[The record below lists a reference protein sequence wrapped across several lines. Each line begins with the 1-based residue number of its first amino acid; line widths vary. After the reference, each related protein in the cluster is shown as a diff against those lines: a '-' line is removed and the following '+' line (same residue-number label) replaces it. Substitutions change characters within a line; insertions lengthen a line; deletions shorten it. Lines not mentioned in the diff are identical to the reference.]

1 MKVTTGGTQK
11 ESKIIDIAPVKKNHV
26 LHYDL
31 EYDSMKPEQ
40 TIRDFVGRIK
50 GMVARF
56 ESNKD
61 RIIEIENELLDIY
74 HYIEISTY
82 KKVPDGYKLYRK
94 MAELRRERRACKNEN
109 DLLQPIYE
117 YFHAT
122 EVLNKL
128 SHVQG
133 ECTKCKEAIDNRTYT
148 VRTDI
153 LDEWL
158 EPQGTTVDVVE
169 EDDEP
174 VGVNLNE
181 PIWDGTEPLGE
192 EIQKM
197 IDTADEKV
205 KSVDN
210 PATLKAPGKTENK
223 PMSAFKQVWK
233 VGC

>member
-1 MKVTTGGTQK
+1 MKITTTGTQK
-11 ESKIIDIAPVKKNHV
+11 EAKVLDIVPAKKNHI

-31 EYDSMKPEQ
+31 EYDFTKPEQ
-40 TIRDFVGRIK
+40 TIRDFVANVK
-50 GMVARF
+50 AMVTRF
-56 ESNKD
+56 ETNKE
-61 RIIEIENELLDIY
+61 RIIEIENELLDLY

-117 YFHAT
+117 HFHAT

-128 SHVQG
+128 ANVQG
-133 ECTKCKEAIDNRTYT
+133 ECAKCKAAIDNRTYT

-158 EPQGTTVDVVE
+158 EPQGTTVNIVADEFE
-169 EDDEP
+169 EDKDDEP
-174 VGVNLNE
+174 VSEDILKVVEPVNDNE
-181 PIWDGTEPLGE
+181 E
-192 EIQKM
+192 
-197 IDTADEKV
+197 
-205 KSVDN
+205 
-210 PATLKAPGKTENK
+210 GKTEKK

-233 VGC
+233 AAF

>member
-1 MKVTTGGTQK
+1 MKITTSGTQK
-11 ESKIIDIAPVKKNHV
+11 ESKVVDITTVKKNPV

-40 TIRDFVGRIK
+40 TIRDFVSNIK
-50 GMVARF
+50 GMVSRF
-56 ESNKD
+56 ESNKA
-61 RIIEIENELLDIY
+61 RIIEIENELLDVY

-133 ECTKCKEAIDNRTYT
+133 ECAKCMEAIDNRTYT

-158 EPQGTTVDVVE
+158 EPQGTTVRVVTE
-169 EDDEP
+169 EEP
-174 VGVNLNE
+174 AGINLNE
-181 PIWDGTEPLGE
+181 PFWDTSLPYGE

-197 IDTADEKV
+197 IDCPT
-205 KSVDN
+205 N
-210 PATLKAPGKTENK
+210 PEIEPMDDPETLKAPGKTEKK

-233 VGC
+233 AAF

>member
-11 ESKIIDIAPVKKNHV
+11 ESKIVDITPVKKNPV

-31 EYDSMKPEQ
+31 DYDSMKPEQ
-40 TIRDFVGRIK
+40 TIRDFVSNIK
-50 GMVARF
+50 GMVSRF
-56 ESNKD
+56 ESNKA

-128 SHVQG
+128 SYVQG
-133 ECTKCKEAIDNRTYT
+133 ECAKCKEAIDNRTYT
-148 VRTDI
+148 VRTDV

-158 EPQGTTVDVVE
+158 EPQGTTVEVHTE
-169 EDDEP
+169 EPAGID
-174 VGVNLNE
+174 LNDTSWLPDL
-181 PIWDGTEPLGE
+181 PIGE
-192 EIQKM
+192 EVLKAMDPTIPEIEPM
-197 IDTADEKV
+197 DDPI
-205 KSVDN
+205 
-210 PATLKAPGKTENK
+210 TLKAPGKTEKK

-233 VGC
+233 SAL

>member
-1 MKVTTGGTQK
+1 MKITTTGTQK
-11 ESKIIDIAPVKKNHV
+11 EAKVLDITPMKNRI

-31 EYDSMKPEQ
+31 EYDSTNPEQ
-40 TIRDFVGRIK
+40 TLRDFVANTK
-50 GMVARF
+50 AMVARF
-56 ESNKD
+56 EDNKN
-61 RIIEIENELLDIY
+61 RIIEIESELQDLY

-117 YFHAT
+117 HFHAT

-133 ECTKCKEAIDNRTYT
+133 ECAKCKEAIDNRFYAA
-148 VRTDI
+148 RTDI

-158 EPQGTTVDVVE
+158 EPPETETTVKV
-169 EDDEP
+169 
-174 VGVNLNE
+174 
-181 PIWDGTEPLGE
+181 I
-192 EIQKM
+192 
-197 IDTADEKV
+197 ADESEEEKDDG
-205 KSVDN
+205 SVRNDLDN
-210 PATLKAPGKTENK
+210 ILEQMDDPETIKAPGRIEKK

-233 VGC
+233 AAF